1 MGQKPCRKLS
11 VKNEKQYFMKKNK
24 EMIEHFAKVD
34 GFLENSSEWIV
45 IFREEMEAFKQSPW
59 CKPVVE
65 VIQYWQSYHDS
76 SSKVAFVWNKINSM
90 RNVPTIDQS
99 RACLWP
105 QSITNL
111 QTFSYEVETDPHKK
125 ALHAFLIEKKDCTLY
140 RIIRKFRQSFVSN
153 YCYRKNSKLSL
164 KPEYYENI
172 LGLIQDTDEII
183 LSFILILVKVIPK
196 FFLGLPNNIKD
207 VQGIVRNA
215 IISNELLAFLVLL
228 RKESFQETQDV
239 YLRGLQSFN
248 ELKVNCL
255 VLRKLVKDRN
265 ENYMKA
271 VANLVEIT
279 SCKSIGE
286 IHDSVAML
294 MNNISM
300 CLFNESNPEE
310 IATEEDIL
318 QAFLLVIGESN
329 THDLPLYLGI
339 LNRFLDNDTLHIK
352 EIGQGI
358 HKLTFIVNN
367 SKDWSSFISN

>member
-11 VKNEKQYFMKKNK
+11 TKNEKQYFTKKNK

-45 IFREEMEAFKQSPW
+45 IFREEMETFEQSPW
-59 CKPVVE
+59 SKSVVE

-90 RNVPTIDQS
+90 RKVPTIDQS

-125 ALHAFLIEKKDCTLY
+125 ALHAFLTEKKDCTLY

-153 YCYRKNSKLSL
+153 YCYRKNNKLSL
-164 KPEYYENI
+164 KPEYYDNI
-172 LGLIQDTDEII
+172 LRLIQETDEII
-183 LSFILILVKVIPK
+183 LNFILVLVKVIPK
-196 FFLGLPNNIKD
+196 FFLGLPNGIKD

-215 IISNELLAFLVLL
+215 VISNELLAFLVLL
-228 RKESFQETQDV
+228 RKESFQEMQDV

-248 ELKVNCL
+248 ELKVNSL

-300 CLFNESNPEE
+300 CLFDESNPEE
-310 IATEEDIL
+310 IATEEDII

-329 THDLPLYLGI
+329 AHELPLYLGI

>member
-1 MGQKPCRKLS
+1 MRK
-11 VKNEKQYFMKKNK
+11 
-24 EMIEHFAKVD
+24 
-34 GFLENSSEWIV
+34 
-45 IFREEMEAFKQSPW
+45 
-59 CKPVVE
+59 
-65 VIQYWQSYHDS
+65 
-76 SSKVAFVWNKINSM
+76 
-90 RNVPTIDQS
+90 VPTIDQS

-125 ALHAFLIEKKDCTLY
+125 ALHSFLTEKKDCTLY

-153 YCYRKNSKLSL
+153 YCYRKNNKLSL
-164 KPEYYENI
+164 KTEYHDNI
-172 LGLIQDTDEII
+172 IGLIQETDEII
-183 LSFILILVKVIPK
+183 LNFILVLVKVMPK

-215 IISNELLAFLVLL
+215 VISNELLAFLVLL
-228 RKESFQETQDV
+228 RKESFQEMQDV

-310 IATEEDIL
+310 VAAEEDII
-318 QAFLLVIGESN
+318 QAFLLVIGDSN
-329 THDLPLYLGI
+329 AHDLPLYLGI